1 LEVRAFAEADADR
14 VAFFAWLQWL
24 ADAQLGDAQAR
35 CLGSGMRVGLYRDL
49 AVGVDPAGSRTWADP
64 RVAVRLATI
73 GAPPDELGPK
83 GQNWGIAPLAP
94 RALAEAGFRPWLED
108 MRANMRHAGAVR
120 VDHVMG
126 LKRQFWIPQGAGP
139 EDGAYV
145 RYPFEAMTAMLA
157 LESRR
162 AGCLVVGED
171 LGTVPPGFRP
181 ALRRA
186 GILSTKVLYY
196 ERDYEQAQEEG
207 REAAYVPAADYPRE
221 AVASVGTH
229 DLPPLKGW
237 LGASEVGWR
246 ERIGVFTAAEA
257 AAERERRAGDAA
269 KLLDLLRADGLL
281 PEAAGGDDPAAA
293 AALAAHRWL
302 ARTPA
307 ALVLAQLEDL
317 ELTDLQVNLPGTVD
331 EHPNW
336 RRRTATTLA
345 DLLTSPLARELLAA
359 LREERPRA

>member
-1 LEVRAFAEADADR
+1 VAGGWSDAAGPEVRAFAEQNADR
-14 VAFFAWLQWL
+14 VALFAWLQWL
-24 ADAQLGDAQAR
+24 ADAQLGLAQAR

-49 AVGVDPAGSRTWADP
+49 AVGVDPAGSRTWSDP
-64 RVAVRLATI
+64 HVAVRLATI

-196 ERDYEQAQEEG
+196 ERDYEAAQAEG

-237 LGASEVGWR
+237 LAASEVGWR
-246 ERIGVFTAAEA
+246 ERIGVFTAA
-257 AAERERRAGDAA
+257 RRRPSGTRRAQDAPSCSTCCA
-269 KLLDLLRADGLL
+269 ATASWPRA
-281 PEAAGGDDPAAA
+281 
-293 AALAAHRWL
+293 R
-302 ARTPA
+302 
-307 ALVLAQLEDL
+307 
-317 ELTDLQVNLPGTVD
+317 
-331 EHPNW
+331 
-336 RRRTATTLA
+336 AT
-345 DLLTSPLARELLAA
+345 
-359 LREERPRA
+359 RPRWPSPPTAGWPARPRPWSWPSWRIWSSPTSR

>member
-1 LEVRAFAEADADR
+1 VRAFAEQNADR
-14 VAFFAWLQWL
+14 VALFAWLQWL
-24 ADAQLGDAQAR
+24 ADAQLGLAQAR

-49 AVGVDPAGSRTWADP
+49 AVGVDPAGSRTWSDP
-64 RVAVRLATI
+64 HVAVRLATI

-145 RYPFEAMTAMLA
+145 RYPFEAATAMLA

-181 ALRRA
+181 RLRRA

-196 ERDYEQAQEEG
+196 ERDYERRRRRAARPPTSRG
-207 REAAYVPAADYPRE
+207 RLPPRGRGLGRHPRPAAAQGLARR
-221 AVASVGTH
+221 VGGR
-229 DLPPLKGW
+229 L
-237 LGASEVGWR
+237 A
-246 ERIGVFTAAEA
+246 
-257 AAERERRAGDAA
+257 
-269 KLLDLLRADGLL
+269 RADRRVHGGGGGRGAGA
-281 PEAAGGDDPAAA
+281 PGAGRRQAAGPPARRRRRLLASGEDDPAAWPSPPTA
-293 AALAAHRWL
+293 GS
-302 ARTPA
+302 PA
-307 ALVLAQLEDL
+307 
-317 ELTDLQVNLPGTVD
+317 
-331 EHPNW
+331 
-336 RRRTATTLA
+336 
-345 DLLTSPLARELLAA
+345 
-359 LREERPRA
+359 RPRPWSWPSWRTWSSPTSR

>member
-1 LEVRAFAEADADR
+1 
-14 VAFFAWLQWL
+14 
-24 ADAQLGDAQAR
+24 
-35 CLGSGMRVGLYRDL
+35 MRVGLYRDL
-49 AVGVDPAGSRTWADP
+49 AVGVDSAGSRTWSDP
-64 RVAVRLATI
+64 HVAVRLATI

-126 LKRQFWIPQGAGP
+126 LRRQFWIPAGAGP

-145 RYPFEAMTAMLA
+145 RYPFEAATAMLA

-181 ALRRA
+181 RCAA
-186 GILSTKVLYY
+186 PGFLSTKVLYY
-196 ERDYEQAQEEG
+196 ERDYERAREEG
-207 REAAYVPAADYPRE
+207 REAAYVPAAEYPARPWPRS
-221 AVASVGTH
+221 APTTCRRSRAGSA
-229 DLPPLKGW
+229 
-237 LGASEVGWR
+237 ASEVGWR

-257 AAERERRAGDAA
+257 EAERARRAQDAA
-269 KLLDLLRADGLL
+269 KLLDLLRGDGLL
-281 PEAAGGDDPAAA
+281 APGEDDPPRL
-293 AALAAHRWL
+293 ALAAHRWL
-302 ARTPA
+302 ARTPRGPGPGPAGGPGADRPPGEPAGHGRRAPELA
-307 ALVLAQLEDL
+307 AADGLHARRPAHLA
-317 ELTDLQVNLPGTVD
+317 
-331 EHPNW
+331 
-336 RRRTATTLA
+336 
-345 DLLTSPLARELLAA
+345 LARELLAC

>member
-1 LEVRAFAEADADR
+1 
-14 VAFFAWLQWL
+14 
-24 ADAQLGDAQAR
+24 
-35 CLGSGMRVGLYRDL
+35 
-49 AVGVDPAGSRTWADP
+49 
-64 RVAVRLATI
+64 
-73 GAPPDELGPK
+73 
-83 GQNWGIAPLAP
+83 
-94 RALAEAGFRPWLED
+94 

-145 RYPFEAMTAMLA
+145 RYPFEAATAMLA

-162 AGCLVVGED
+162 NRCLVVGED

-207 REAAYVPAADYPRE
+207 REAAYVPAAEYPRE

-237 LGASEVGWR
+237 LAASEVGWR

-257 AAERERRAGDAA
+257 DAERARRAQDAA
-269 KLLDLLRADGLL
+269 KLLGLLRGDGLL
-281 PEAAGGDDPAAA
+281 TAPGDDDPAAA

-336 RRRTATTLA
+336 RRRTASTLA
-345 DLLTSPLARELLAA
+345 DLLTSPLARDLLAA